1 MKNNREQDTSNRKH
15 KGICSEVRAT
25 ALCPRLHRYEGFH
38 YRLRDLSERDLTQR
52 NYNLVYT
59 RSEYTT
65 PPTQSSTQEVAQSQ
79 LRLQST
85 W

>member
-1 MKNNREQDTSNRKH
+1 MKNNRERDTINHKH
-15 KGICSEVRAT
+15 KEICSEIRAT
-25 ALCPRLHRYEGFH
+25 ALHPRLYHYEGFH
-38 YRLRDLSERDLTQR
+38 YPLRDLPQRDLTQK

-59 RSEYTT
+59 RPEYTT
-65 PPTQSSTQEVAQSQ
+65 LPTQPSTQEVVQSQ